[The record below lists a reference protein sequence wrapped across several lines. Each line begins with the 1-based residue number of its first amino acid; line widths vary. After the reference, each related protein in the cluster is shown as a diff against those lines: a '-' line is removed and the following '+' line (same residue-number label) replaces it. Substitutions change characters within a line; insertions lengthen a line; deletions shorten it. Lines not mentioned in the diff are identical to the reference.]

1 MKCDEV
7 RPSCGACVKKGTSCD
22 YQVKLNWLGSVAQ
35 VRTPAEVTRYKR
47 KMVSHSSADSPR
59 FFSADFATINTP
71 ITFVEQPHPLVNSKL
86 DPVPNLKFR
95 EHFDFFVNVT
105 GVNLVP
111 VPYADNPFVN
121 VLPKLALANE
131 TLYDLLVAY
140 GAAHR
145 DMLLKNGNRS
155 EVLVTT
161 LVEKVKSTLSVM
173 QTVDPD
179 SDMALTLAAVLSS
192 LDVDRNR
199 PTWRHYAQMVLD
211 ILDRCP
217 RDLSGPHGDLHSF
230 VMRLTAFMEVMGSLS
245 ANTFSQLPAVSWW
258 PRWSGSFDYLTGVD
272 LNVLPLFAEV
282 ANLVQQREY
291 CALSLHDLSRLYRRG
306 LQIFQLLGDYWFEEY
321 RPVNEIS
328 AMCLLFQ
335 QALQVHIYRRLF
347 SFNLEHEYV
356 QRLVRRMTRMFD
368 QYIKEDSTIQCNMA
382 FIIVTAAS
390 EALDEDMRKSYLRR
404 LKTMERAGFAYA
416 SSVSSAIEECWS
428 QNQSYIGS
436 TRLSLLM

>member
-1 MKCDEV
+1 MKCDEA
-7 RPSCGACVKKGTSCD
+7 RPTCGACRKKGIACD
-22 YQVKLNWLGSVAQ
+22 YKVKLNWLGSVAQ
-35 VRTPAEVTRYKR
+35 VRAPAEVTRYKR
-47 KMVSHSSADSPR
+47 RTKLPPTPESPHI
-59 FFSADFATINTP
+59 FTPDFSVCRTP
-71 ITFVEQPHPLVNSKL
+71 ITFVESPHPRLATKL
-86 DPVPNLKFR
+86 DPTPEMKFR
-95 EHFDFFVNVT
+95 EHFEFFINVT

-111 VPYADNPFVN
+111 VPYAENPFTN
-121 VLPKLALANE
+121 VLPKLALGDDN
-131 TLYDLLVAY
+131 LYDLLVAY

-145 DMLLKNGNRS
+145 DMLLRNGNQS
-155 EVLVTT
+155 EELVNS
-161 LVEKVKSTLSVM
+161 LVDKVKQALDVM
-173 QTVDPD
+173 QVVNPD
-179 SDMALTLAAVLSS
+179 SDGALTLAAVLSS

-199 PTWRHYAQMVLD
+199 PSWRYYAQLVLEM
-211 ILDRCP
+211 LDRNP
-217 RDLSGPHGDLHSF
+217 RDLSGSHGELQSF

-291 CALSLHDLSRLYRRG
+291 CALSLHDLAGLYRRG

-347 SFNLEHEYV
+347 TFKLEHEYV
-356 QRLVRRMTRMFD
+356 QRLVARMTRMFD

-390 EALDEDMRKSYLRR
+390 EALDPEMRKTYLRR

-416 SSVSSAIEECWS
+416 SSVSSAIVECWN